1 MIHKTEFRGIF
12 RDLSM
17 LVLTLHFIRNN
28 ERDEVLKVF
37 RKRMNTFKCCFYPSD
52 IPSCYEFYLT
62 KYALFE
68 YIRSTL
74 RMVADDD
81 IDPYEQ
87 VQVSTMIHPRI
98 LFHVSD
104 INKPETYERMLDM
117 IEFGCNCMITKNG
130 NRLSVNRPTTN
141 NAHAERVSSSQTGRN
156 FSSPNPE
163 DADSE
168 TLRP

>member
-1 MIHKTEFRGIF
+1 M
-12 RDLSM
+12 
-17 LVLTLHFIRNN
+17 
-28 ERDEVLKVF
+28 
-37 RKRMNTFKCCFYPSD
+37 
-52 IPSCYEFYLT
+52 CYEFYLT

-74 RMVADDD
+74 RMVAEDD

-104 INKPETYERMLDM
+104 ITKPDTYERMLDM

-130 NRLSVNRPTTN
+130 NRLSVNRSTSN
-141 NAHAERVSSSQTGRN
+141 NAHAERVSPAQTGRS